1 MKYFP
6 GTRDRFNL
14 ARRYFF
20 CRGHSPLGRHG
31 PTRQGFTCNI
41 FYKGHSLI
49 WLSAALCAPIGKITG
64 HFAGQVIKDPSSDI
78 ECLESDQRT
87 VCLHPPTSTSNG
99 WCPVYTASPVW
110 HWESRLQVMTW
121 SLSLSLLHRPQNWG
135 PHTWVS
141 EGFINKKGPKHP
153 IYLLP
158 PCEIRKVINN
168 KCQLHSTLICTK
180 IEQGNSQTNRL

>member
-31 PTRQGFTCNI
+31 PTRQGFTSNI

-64 HFAGQVIKDPSSDI
+64 HFAGQVIKDPSSGI

-87 VCLHPPTSTSNG
+87 VCLHQPQQAMAGAQFILQALSG
-99 WCPVYTASPVW
+99 I
-110 HWESRLQVMTW
+110 ESLDY
-121 SLSLSLLHRPQNWG
+121 
-135 PHTWVS
+135 
-141 EGFINKKGPKHP
+141 K
-153 IYLLP
+153 
-158 PCEIRKVINN
+158 
-168 KCQLHSTLICTK
+168 
-180 IEQGNSQTNRL
+180 